1 MVILRG
7 SPSAWFLMATHM
19 WRVCCL
25 DWVWWHHVDSTKSM
39 TVIGA
44 QAFHQDVPR
53 TVIALAMGVLNYP
66 EIDTRVRIIAHH
78 KNRMVQ
84 LRPTWTCEYTL
95 QYVHTI

>member
-1 MVILRG
+1 
-7 SPSAWFLMATHM
+7 
-19 WRVCCL
+19 
-25 DWVWWHHVDSTKSM
+25 M